1 MAFRPDKK
9 SSSRSFA
16 SLRLSGECVVLLRI
30 CISKAFLIACC
41 WMTCALCAPA
51 QRPERQNGPDP
62 ANLPETNPYSSAADV
77 ETGRRLYA
85 GRCGHCHGQ
94 NGEGGR
100 GATLNTGRFRHGGSG
115 RELFLVVRDGI
126 PNTEMPGAFRLP
138 DAEIWRMVAYVQQLS
153 RHGASDPVTGDAAAG
168 AIVYQKNGCA
178 QCHSID
184 GKGGFL
190 GPDLTDIGARRALR
204 HLRESVLDPDADI
217 PLEYRTVVVTTLTGK
232 STRGI
237 HLNEDEYSVHLLD
250 MSGNLRSFM
259 KSELEDVKL
268 PGRSLMPAYTS
279 LSKTDLEDLVAYL
292 GSLRPKR

>member
-1 MAFRPDKK
+1 MDGPKK
-9 SSSRSFA
+9 SHRDKEAPFLGAHSLPACPACMTLCTLPRGCKDKGRGFIMRKALIFA
-16 SLRLSGECVVLLRI
+16 S
-30 CISKAFLIACC
+30 C

-62 ANLPETNPYSSAADV
+62 GNLPETNPYSSAADV

-115 RELFLVVRDGI
+115 RELFLVIRDGI

-153 RHGASDPVTGDAAAG
+153 RHGASDPVTGDAAVG
-168 AIVYQKNGCA
+168 AIVYQKNGCG

-190 GPDLTDIGARRALR
+190 GPDLTDIGARRAVR

-217 PLEYRTVVVTTLTGK
+217 PL
-232 STRGI
+232 
-237 HLNEDEYSVHLLD
+237 
-250 MSGNLRSFM
+250 
-259 KSELEDVKL
+259 
-268 PGRSLMPAYTS
+268 
-279 LSKTDLEDLVAYL
+279 
-292 GSLRPKR
+292 

>member
-1 MAFRPDKK
+1 
-9 SSSRSFA
+9 
-16 SLRLSGECVVLLRI
+16 
-30 CISKAFLIACC
+30 
-41 WMTCALCAPA
+41 
-51 QRPERQNGPDP
+51 
-62 ANLPETNPYSSAADV
+62 V